1 MKKNTRIALFILA
14 GALIGVFMIP
24 LLRDGVKKSS
34 TGTPNPRASQNE
46 KTNSNADDTMKTYL
60 ELRDQVF
67 KTNPQEF
74 KFKQTKENPNV
85 WGVVVDIGTPLG
97 PTTMVSLTDGTTSL
111 YTGSGGGIIGGGGNT
126 DILNA
131 TQNLVLTSED
141 FYKHMK
147 KTANFPL
154 PKVGFI
160 NFYILTY
167 DGIYLENADENDL
180 STGMHKLTGLYHK
193 VQEVL
198 TQLRLADEKKEAKP
212 EGAEPQPSDEIK
224 P

>member
-34 TGTPNPRASQNE
+34 TGTPNPIASQKE
-46 KTNSNADDTMKTYL
+46 KTDGTAVDTMKTYL
-60 ELRDQVF
+60 ELRDQIF

-74 KFKQTKENPNV
+74 KFKRTKENPDA

-111 YTGSGGGIIGGGGNT
+111 YTGNGGGIIGGGGNE

-131 TQNLVLTSED
+131 TQNLVLASED
-141 FYKHMK
+141 FYKNMK
-147 KTANFPL
+147 KVTDFPL

-167 DGIYLENADENDL
+167 NGIYLENADENDL
-180 STGMHKLTGLYHK
+180 STGMHRLTRLYHR

-198 TQLRLADEKKEAKP
+198 TQLRLADEKKEPKSG
-212 EGAEPQPSDEIK
+212 EAEPQPSDEIK